1 MIRLLQMIAVFSSLG
16 GTADLHA
23 MSGCFFCCCAKS
35 SAVAP
40 DLRSNIVAVEAAASE
55 RIKNLVTT
63 LDKEFVSKQQEDVP
77 GFSSLV
83 LWQERKQDLERQQQR
98 RLYAKLMVKRKVTP
112 YKAVSHLDRESSS
125 YASQD
130 IKWKGLKHLGV
141 VIPTMQTISSVGDL
155 REQSN
160 PSVTEV
166 LPPGERAKEEWF
178 LADDT

>member
-23 MSGCFFCCCAKS
+23 MSGCFLCCCTRS
-35 SAVAP
+35 TAVAP
-40 DLRSNIVAVEAAASE
+40 DLRPDIVAVEAAASE

-83 LWQERKQDLERQQQR
+83 LWQERKQDLERQRQR
-98 RLYAKLMVKRKVTP
+98 RLYAKLIAKRQAAP

-130 IKWKGLKHLGV
+130 VKWKGLRRLGV

-155 REQSN
+155 GEQSN
-160 PSVTEV
+160 PSVTEF
-166 LPPGERAKEEWF
+166 LSPPFCYG
-178 LADDT
+178 